1 MMRPIRWLLPH
12 PFLTLLLTVV
22 WVLLQ
27 NKFSAGMLVFGLIL
41 GIVIPVLT
49 ARWWTDRPQGRLCDL
64 GPVGYHHRQYPSG
77 VDHLDQIQRQ
87 HVARLG
93 GHTVG
98 PERARS
104 DQHSGRHHH
113 LDARHRLG

>member
-49 ARWWTDRPQGRLCDL
+49 ARWWTDRP
-64 GPVGYHHRQYPSG
+64 
-77 VDHLDQIQRQ
+77 
-87 HVARLG
+87 
-93 GHTVG
+93 
-98 PERARS
+98 
-104 DQHSGRHHH
+104 
-113 LDARHRLG
+113 